1 MMIPEIGQAGPIPS
15 RQADPA
21 ALEDMESPSRTY
33 RMDWDKQRI
42 TGQTDGLEAVKQAVA
57 KILRTLRYEH
67 LIYSSDYGTE
77 WNLVLGQD
85 RLLVRAEIK
94 RIVGEALLQDD
105 RITALEDMLVTFSG
119 DDLALSCT
127 VVTRYGNFQW
137 RKEMDGNV

>member
-1 MMIPEIGQAGPIPS
+1 MIPDIGQAGPIPS

-21 ALEDMESPSRTY
+21 ALEAMESASRTY

-42 TGQTDGLEAVKQAVA
+42 TGQIDGLEAVKQAVA

-94 RIVGEALLQDD
+94 RIVSEALLQDD
-105 RITALEDMLVTFSG
+105 RITALEDMLVTFNG
-119 DDLALSCT
+119 DDLTLSCT